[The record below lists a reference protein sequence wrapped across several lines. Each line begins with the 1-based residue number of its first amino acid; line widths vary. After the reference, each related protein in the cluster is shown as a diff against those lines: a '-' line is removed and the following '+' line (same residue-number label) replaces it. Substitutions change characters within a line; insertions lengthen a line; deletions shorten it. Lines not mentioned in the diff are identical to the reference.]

1 MMQISLMF
9 KLVTWILQTEQQQST
24 WFESASYIATI
35 LTTDNWPFCPT
46 NLGLAKISPV
56 WLYPFLY

>member
-24 WFESASYIATI
+24 WFESISYIANI
-35 LTTDNWPFCPT
+35 LTVDNWPFWPT

-56 WLYPFLY
+56 WLYSFIY